1 MSIDPLHD
9 RELRIRIAVIERML
23 KDRKN
28 DMSISDRNAL
38 ETELREKRQ
47 ERRTARG
54 EKDEAC
60 QACSLMGGR
69 KKTRRRRKAKRGK
82 TAKRRKTGK
91 RGKTNKRGRK
101 AKRHATKKRR
111 HNHKGKK
118 GGMNKDEEQQIEAQ
132 LAVASELL
140 RKQEQVIK
148 MEREKYH
155 RLQHKLQQLRQQ
167 GKHLKTEDEQ
177 SSERA

>member
-1 MSIDPLHD
+1 MHE
-9 RELRIRIAVIERML
+9 RELRIRIGEIERML
-23 KDRKN
+23 RDRKN
-28 DMSISDRNAL
+28 DMSVDERSEL
-38 ETELREKRQ
+38 EIELGEKKK
-47 ERRTARG
+47 ELKTARG

-60 QACSLMGGR
+60 QACALMGGR
-69 KKTRRRRKAKRGK
+69 KKTRRRKKAKRGK

-118 GGMNKDEEQQIEAQ
+118 GGTNEDEELQIEAQ
-132 LAVASELL
+132 LAVAAELL

-148 MEREKYH
+148 MEQEKYH
-155 RLQHKLQQLRQQ
+155 RLQHKLQKLRQQ
-167 GKHLKTEDEQ
+167 GKHSKTEAEQ

>member
-1 MSIDPLHD
+1 MSLDPMHD
-9 RELRIRIAVIERML
+9 RELRIRIGQIERML
-23 KDRKN
+23 RDRKN
-28 DMSISDRNAL
+28 DMSVDDRYDL

-47 ERRTARG
+47 ERRSALG
-54 EKDEAC
+54 EKDEVC
-60 QACSLMGGR
+60 QSCSVMGGR
-69 KKTRRRRKAKRGK
+69 KKTRRRKKAKRGK
-82 TAKRRKTGK
+82 TAKRKRGK

-118 GGMNKDEEQQIEAQ
+118 GGTNKDEEQQIEAQ
-132 LAVASELL
+132 LAVAAELL

-148 MEREKYH
+148 MEQEKYH
-155 RLQHKLQQLRQQ
+155 RLQHKLQKLRQQ
-167 GKHLKTEDEQ
+167 GKHSKTEAEQ